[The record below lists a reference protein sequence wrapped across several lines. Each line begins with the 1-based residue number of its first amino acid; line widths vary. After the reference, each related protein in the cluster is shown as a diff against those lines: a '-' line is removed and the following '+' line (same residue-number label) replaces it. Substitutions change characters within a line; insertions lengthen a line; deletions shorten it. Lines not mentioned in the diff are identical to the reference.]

1 MHCYYKWYILVQ
13 YNLNWLYLEKLMG
26 YVYLLSATFLYFLNG
41 FQFFLWNCKSFPD
54 LQNHICPND
63 HFQLFSYLSYL
74 IALASMLR
82 TTPNDHPGGS
92 VVKNS
97 PTKQEKQETWA
108 WSLNG
113 DPLEE
118 EMATHS
124 SILALEIPWT
134 DELGKLQSTRS
145 QRAGHNWACTHKSC

>member
-1 MHCYYKWYILVQ
+1 MLRKVDGLCISFISHFSIFF
-13 YNLNWLYLEKLMG
+13 N
-26 YVYLLSATFLYFLNG
+26 S
-41 FQFFLWNCKSFPD
+41 FQFFLWNCISFPD

-82 TTPNDHPGGS
+82 TPPNDRPGGS
-92 VVKNS
+92 MVKNS
-97 PTKQEKQETWA
+97 PPKQGKQETWP

-113 DPLEE
+113 EDPLEE

-124 SILALEIPWT
+124 SILALEIPRT

-145 QRAGHNWACTHKSC
+145 QRAGHNRACTHKLC